1 MTVPDASRIAV
12 VTHFPSPYQVELFN
26 EVERQRPGRLRVY
39 YLFRTAASRRWSGAS
54 IAHDHVY
61 LDETS
66 IDTIRGEIEG
76 AAYVVFNYYNDARA
90 ARLIRIRDASRGPWC
105 FWGERPGYRFPWL
118 ARVARIGRLAPLRSD
133 DHPIWG
139 IGRWAVEA
147 YRKEFGATRSYLNLP
162 YYSNLSRF
170 KCSPPAFVGSGVTF
184 LFSGSLSHRKGVDLL
199 ARAFVRL
206 AAKYPHVRLK
216 LMGEGHLEPRLRHQL
231 ASCDRVEWVGFKDW
245 DELPAVYASAQ
256 VLCVPSRHDGWGL
269 VVPEALATGLP
280 TIATNRT
287 GAAIDLIETRRNGWL
302 VPAEDEDA
310 LYRAMA
316 QAATLSETDWR
327 AMSRHALASV
337 AAHSLAHGATRFLNG
352 VDAAIATPTGAA
364 GRACGQGPVRY
375 SKGACVTYDQTW
387 APAKYWSS

>member
-1 MTVPDASRIAV
+1 MTSAGETRLAL

-26 EVERQRPGRLRVY
+26 EIERQRPGLLRVY
-39 YLFRTAASRRWSGAS
+39 YLFKKVASRSWSGVS

-61 LDETS
+61 LDETPIES
-66 IDTIRGEIEG
+66 IRGEIER
-76 AAYVVFNYYNDARA
+76 AAYAVFNYYNDARA
-90 ARLIRIRDASRGPWC
+90 AQLIRIREASGRPWC

-118 ARVARIGRLAPLRSD
+118 ARMARIGRLAALRSD
-133 DHPIWG
+133 QHPIWG

-147 YRKEFGATRSYLNLP
+147 YREEFGSSRSYLNLP

-170 KCSPPAFVGSGVTF
+170 QHSRPAFAGSAVTF

-206 AAKYPHVRLK
+206 AAKYPGVRLK
-216 LMGEGHLEPRLRHQL
+216 LMGEGHLEPRLRKEL

-245 DELPAVYASAQ
+245 DDLPAVYASAQ

-269 VVPEALATGLP
+269 VVPEGLASGLP

-287 GAAIDLIETRRNGWL
+287 GAALDLIETRRNGWL
-302 VPAEDEDA
+302 VAADDEDA
-310 LYRAMA
+310 LHRAMA

-327 AMSRHALASV
+327 AMSRHARASV
-337 AAHSLAHGATRFLNG
+337 VDHSLARGAARFLHA
-352 VDAAIATPTGAA
+352 VDAAMPTLEA
-364 GRACGQGPVRY
+364 GR
-375 SKGACVTYDQTW
+375 
-387 APAKYWSS
+387 